1 MRPIKLLIILIAL
14 LGVSCNKDLSKV
26 FDDAKAK
33 ADKSKDPRKQAI
45 PAEKCH
51 LWYPVVSSTKID
63 TQYFPGEPIPSET
76 EFVYVPYDC
85 DSFQKAVK
93 ETGGK
98 KGTKAQVKAPVYTKV
113 DTIAIIKEIKARDS
127 AQAAAQALIIKA
139 CDQESKEKDK
149 KIAKNAEN
157 VARLTGQRNWG
168 WGLLGLLILALI
180 LLLVIKR

>member
-1 MRPIKLLIILIAL
+1 MKPIKLLIIFIAL
-14 LGVSCNKDLSKV
+14 FGVSCNQDLSRV
-26 FDDAKAK
+26 FDNAKVK

-51 LWYPVVSSTKID
+51 LWYPVVSSIKID
-63 TQYFPGEPIPSET
+63 TQYLPGKPMPSDID
-76 EFVYVPYDC
+76 FVYVPYDC
-85 DSFQKAVK
+85 DSFQKAIK

-98 KGTKAQVKAPVYTKV
+98 KGTKAQVKAPVYTRV
-113 DTIAIIKEIKARDS
+113 DTLAIIKEIKARDS